1 MSSILNKLKSFS
13 FFDSFKHASVYFLGT
28 LLVQGLGIVSLP
40 VLTYYLSAEE
50 YGITNV
56 YMSYI
61 LIASILLSFNLEWAI
76 LRYFLEPEA
85 DKKGF
90 LTSILIAIHVIFPLL
105 ALIVY
110 LNGQLISSLINLP
123 ENLIIWLLLYSYT
136 NIIWF
141 VYIHLKIVENNSK
154 ELTIVQTVIQYVK
167 FGVAV
172 LFIILFKQYGAEGY
186 LGKIIGEFSINA
198 LATIA
203 LFFVIWPYFNIRLFK
218 WQHLKY
224 ALYYSIPL
232 IPYALGGHI
241 LNSFDQWYI
250 NSSLGNEEA
259 GLYSFA
265 YKIGL
270 LMNGLLI
277 AFHNASMV
285 QYTSLMD
292 EKKYDKV
299 SNQVYSIHKL
309 TLLAGLFLILFSV
322 DLGTL
327 LAAKASFRNSLTIV
341 PIIVGGYIFYGVAL
355 LYSRVFNYKKI
366 NIYLTIILLIAA
378 IVNIMLNMKYIPIYG
393 YKAAAYTTLF
403 SYFLM
408 AVISWFVCSFLLK
421 MPKLPL
427 LKIVLSSLPII
438 MVGLLFYYFKW
449 ESKGMDIPIIGM
461 KLLLFTITAIVLFY
475 ETINRLLNRK
485 NS

>member
-1 MSSILNKLKSFS
+1 
-13 FFDSFKHASVYFLGT
+13 
-28 LLVQGLGIVSLP
+28 
-40 VLTYYLSAEE
+40 
-50 YGITNV
+50 
-56 YMSYI
+56 
-61 LIASILLSFNLEWAI
+61 
-76 LRYFLEPEA
+76 
-85 DKKGF
+85 
-90 LTSILIAIHVIFPLL
+90 
-105 ALIVY
+105 
-110 LNGQLISSLINLP
+110 
-123 ENLIIWLLLYSYT
+123 
-136 NIIWF
+136 
-141 VYIHLKIVENNSK
+141 
-154 ELTIVQTVIQYVK
+154 
-167 FGVAV
+167 
-172 LFIILFKQYGAEGY
+172 
-186 LGKIIGEFSINA
+186 
-198 LATIA
+198 
-203 LFFVIWPYFNIRLFK
+203 
-218 WQHLKY
+218 
-224 ALYYSIPL
+224 
-232 IPYALGGHI
+232 
-241 LNSFDQWYI
+241 
-250 NSSLGNEEA
+250 
-259 GLYSFA
+259 
-265 YKIGL
+265 
-270 LMNGLLI
+270 MNGLLI

-366 NIYLTIILLIAA
+366 NIYLTVILLIAA
-378 IVNIMLNMKYIPIYG
+378 AVNILLNMKYIPIYG